1 MKSFIQGVKNLWK
14 WFPVIWKDRDWDS
27 HFIYEVMRFKI
38 GNQSKYIGEHDRHTR
53 AKRDSEMMTLTTRL
67 IQRCQDEYYDLEY
80 MDFHEWKLNW
90 LDVDGRP
97 DLKEMDIEDVSDN
110 FDEYFKKYPRQY
122 KKVLSG
128 ELNRFRREVGH
139 GNRKVYA
146 MEIAHENQDR
156 CRKLL
161 FKIMERNIEGWWD

>member
-1 MKSFIQGVKNLWK
+1 
-14 WFPVIWKDRDWDS
+14 
-27 HFIYEVMRFKI
+27 
-38 GNQSKYIGEHDRHTR
+38 
-53 AKRDSEMMTLTTRL
+53 MMALTTRL
-67 IQRCQDEYYDLEY
+67 IQRCQDDYYDLEY
-80 MDFHEWKLNW
+80 MDFHEWRLNW

-110 FDEYFKKYPRQY
+110 FDEYFKKYPIQY

-128 ELNRFRREVGH
+128 EINRSGREIGH
-139 GNRKVYA
+139 GNRQLYA
-146 MEIAHENQDR
+146 MEIAQENQDR

>member
-1 MKSFIQGVKNLWK
+1 MKSFIQGIKNLWR
-14 WFPVIWKDRDWDS
+14 WFPVIWKDRDWDG

-38 GNQSKYIGEHDRHTR
+38 SNQSKYIGEHNRHTR
-53 AKRDSEMMTLTTRL
+53 AKRDSEMMALTTRL
-67 IQRCQDEYYDLEY
+67 IQRCQDEHYDLEY
-80 MDFHEWKLNW
+80 MDFHEWKLNS

-97 DLKEMDIEDVSDN
+97 DLMELDIEDVSDN

-122 KKVLSG
+122 KKALSG
-128 ELNRFRREVGH
+128 ELNIFGREVGH